1 VAVDLDDGGVDHG
14 VFRVQLQQ
22 VLMNLMLN
30 GIEAMKEESG
40 ALSIISRRTEVG
52 QLLVSIS
59 DEGPRLPVE
68 RPERV
73 FEAFFTTKPHGT
85 GTGLSIS
92 RRIVESHGGRL

>member
-14 VFRVQLQQ
+14 VFRVQPQQ
-22 VLMNLMLN
+22 VLINLMLN

-59 DEGPRLPVE
+59 DEVLAFQWRGPNAF
-68 RPERV
+68 
-73 FEAFFTTKPHGT
+73 FEAFFTTKPHGA

-92 RRIVESHGGRL
+92 RRIVESYGGRL